1 MKTVSLFMCDILK
14 MQEFFA
20 AFITKMNTNEYL
32 TFLLLYP
39 TFDSSVRGKNCVMT
53 VYFMMMKIMVVCC
66 SFLERSPT
74 RENNSVS
81 NISASE
87 T

>member
-14 MQEFFA
+14 MQDFFA
-20 AFITKMNTNEYL
+20 AFITKMNTNECL
-32 TFLLLYP
+32 AFLWYP
-39 TFDSSVRGKNCVMT
+39 TFDSSVRGKNCVVT
-53 VYFMMMKIMVVCC
+53 VYFMIMKIMVVCC

-74 RENNSVS
+74 RENDSAS